1 MPETC
6 PDEILPL
13 VEERITVAK
22 REVESG
28 RVRIRTVVDERQ
40 EWVRETLLRDEA
52 SIERVKIDE
61 EFEAPPEPRWEG
73 DTLVVPVV
81 EEILVIHKHYR
92 VKEELRVAM
101 QRRQEVFEQ
110 PVTVRSQRA
119 VIERSEPDETTP
131 SSPN

>member
-1 MPETC
+1 MSEN
-6 PDEILPL
+6 DQILPL
-13 VEERITVAK
+13 AEERIK
-22 REVESG
+22 VEKSVVETG
-28 RVRIRTVVDERQ
+28 RIRVHTVVDERQ

-52 SIERVKIDE
+52 SVERVKIDE

-81 EEILVIHKHYR
+81 EEILVVHKRYR

-131 SSPN
+131 SAPN